1 MLRLVRPHVPSIWL
15 VKCMNTA
22 RMHVFVSLS
31 ESKSRFFYPQW
42 FINPQKQVKISQKC
56 QLKIDDCPANL
67 YRESGVLIVILTGT
81 LSRNTLVYSWLK
93 KSIITIIIT
102 VSWIPFYSQSILCIS
117 IKSKRHTR
125 VFVVLEECFDNRDY
139 HCSSLH
145 IYSSSQKHLFFL
157 QFYLRWVGLLHLLL
171 LQQFNGTVLENWRHG
186 CIFFFRLIGNS
197 FGGSFWQ
204 TSSSPSNI
212 NLTLLVLHVLRNPP
226 CFLS

>member
-1 MLRLVRPHVPSIWL
+1 MDRKSPETSQNFTKMSIKNRWLSCWPVSRVRS
-15 VKCMNTA
+15 TD
-22 RMHVFVSLS
+22 SDS
-31 ESKSRFFYPQW
+31 ESQHAGLLM
-42 FINPQKQVKISQKC
+42 IKQ
-56 QLKIDDCPANL
+56 
-67 YRESGVLIVILTGT
+67 
-81 LSRNTLVYSWLK
+81 
-93 KSIITIIIT
+93 SIITIIIT
-102 VSWIPFYSQSILCIS
+102 VSWIPFYSQSILFFS
-117 IKSKRHTR
+117 ITSKRHTR
-125 VFVVLEECFDNRDY
+125 VFVVLEECFDNRHY

-212 NLTLLVLHVLRNPP
+212 NLTLLVLHVLRNPA